1 MKAILVNCI
10 KRLIHKLY
18 PYFEIERHSRN
29 LESFARC
36 KSVGSN
42 FYCESVIDLCGK
54 QYIEIGDNVY
64 FAHSTFLTAWDSYG
78 SQRFAP
84 SIKIGNNCHFGAYNH
99 ITSINKIEI
108 GDGCLTGKW
117 VTITDNSHGTTSVE
131 DLTIAPIEREL
142 YSKGPVVV
150 GKNVWIGD
158 KATILPGITIGEG
171 SVIGAN
177 AVVTKDVPPYSVV
190 AGNPARIIKCQL
202 KHEQA

>member
-1 MKAILVNCI
+1 MKFILVRYI
-10 KRLIHKLY
+10 KRIVHKLF
-18 PYFEIERHSRN
+18 PYFEQEKRTRN
-29 LESFARC
+29 LEHITAF
-36 KSVGSN
+36 KSKGTN
-42 FYCESVIDLCGK
+42 FHCESFVEHHGE
-54 QYIEIGDNVY
+54 QYIEIGDNV
-64 FAHSTFLTAWDSYG
+64 FFSHSTFLTACDSYG
-78 SQRFAP
+78 SQRFTP
-84 SIKIGNNCHFGAYNH
+84 SIKIGKNCHFGAYNH

-131 DLTIAPIEREL
+131 ELTTAPIEREL